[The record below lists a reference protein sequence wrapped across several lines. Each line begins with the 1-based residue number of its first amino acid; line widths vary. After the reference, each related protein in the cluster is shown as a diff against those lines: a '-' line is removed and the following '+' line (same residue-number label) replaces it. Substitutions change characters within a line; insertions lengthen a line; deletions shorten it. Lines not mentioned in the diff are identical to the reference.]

1 MNRVE
6 IGTKLIFAG
15 YLPNM
20 NLPVNLRWVYNDIA
34 DIQLINKSV
43 NLTK

>member
-6 IGTKLIFAG
+6 IRTKLIFSG

-20 NLPVNLRWVYNDIA
+20 NLPVDLRWVYNEVA
-34 DIQLINKSV
+34 NFQLMHKSV